1 MASHPARPEETHS
14 HSLGSRPSYDSGQP
28 PDSNSDSRRPANG
41 NGAARLAAFTNC
53 KFEDLVATLHE
64 FVLVVDPHGEIEAA
78 WSSNAALTDQA
89 AKRLLGRRVKDVLAA
104 ESHAQL
110 AGWLDRGGI
119 TRFEDEIEYPV
130 RLADGLH
137 WFALR
142 VLSAAHASSR
152 LPTCCLYARDV
163 TARKAGHE
171 TLRKSEALL
180 RKAEE
185 IGKMGSWQLDLE
197 TGEGVWS
204 EQLYSLLGQDPK
216 GPLIDKER
224 FLAMIHPDDR
234 EKVEKLPG
242 LASWAGDY
250 QEHEA
255 RFVLPD
261 GRVRTFYTRAVPLA
275 DSAGRVTGIVGLSQ
289 DISERKEAD
298 DSLRKNELLLAQAER
313 LANLGSWEY
322 DVPSKTL
329 TWSAQFHR
337 MLGFD
342 PGVKPIP
349 RDDTHK
355 VVHPDDVEEAVRD
368 LEEIKS
374 SGKPLENELRFVTSK
389 GEVRIFHSRAV
400 AIKDKAGRVTC
411 IRGMSQDITERR
423 REEERVRLSE
433 ALLAQAERMANLGS
447 WEFDLKTE
455 KTTLSK
461 SLLRLYGIDCS
472 AEFTR
477 EWYWEQVH
485 PSDRRRARI
494 LANRGWRNGKPF
506 VYMVRFRRPNGRTRV
521 HFVRGVPVLGPK
533 GRPIGSIG
541 VVQDITDQ
549 RRVVQDLRR
558 LSQEVMRTR
567 DQERR
572 EAARALHESAGQS
585 LAALKMTLGRLKRAM
600 ADDGDKAEQLWKSAV
615 ELTEAAVREVRTV
628 SYLMHPPLLDEAGLA
643 AALRWYITGFTDR
656 SGIDVN
662 LEVDDHVGRQSEEIE
677 TTVFRIVQEALTNV
691 HRYSGARK
699 AWIRIMRT
707 NGRIRAEVRDEGRG
721 IHVDSRALTKAAPL
735 GVGISGM
742 RERVEQLGG
751 TFAIES
757 APGQGTTLRATLP
770 LAPRAKEATLGSD
783 ESEGQ
788 DAKQQGRKARRA
800 GA

>member
-1 MASHPARPEETHS
+1 MGTA
-14 HSLGSRPSYDSGQP
+14 YDSSHP
-28 PDSNSDSRRPANG
+28 PDSNSDSHRTANE
-41 NGAARLAAFTNC
+41 NGSAHSLAFTHC
-53 KFEDLVATLHE
+53 KFEDLFKILHE
-64 FVLVVDPHGEIEAA
+64 FVLVLDPRGEIEVA
-78 WSSNAALTDQA
+78 WSSNAGLMDRARTA
-89 AKRLLGRRVKDVLAA
+89 LLGRQVKDVLSA
-104 ESHAQL
+104 ESYARL
-110 AGWLDRGGI
+110 VEWLGRGGI
-119 TRFEDEIEYPV
+119 TRIEDEVEYSVQLP
-130 RLADGLH
+130 DGLH
-137 WFALR
+137 WFAVR
-142 VLSAAHASSR
+142 VLPAARASSH

-163 TARKAGHE
+163 TARKANHE
-171 TLRKSEALL
+171 TLRKGEALL

-185 IGKMGSWQLDLE
+185 IGKMGSWQLNLE
-197 TGEGVWS
+197 TGEGEWS
-204 EQLYSLLGQDPK
+204 AQLYEMLGQDPN
-216 GPLIDKER
+216 GPPINKARL
-224 FLAMIHPDDR
+224 LAIVHPDDR

-242 LASWAGDY
+242 LASSAGEY

-261 GRVRTFYTRAVPLA
+261 GRIRTFYTRAVPLA
-275 DSAGRVTGIVGLSQ
+275 DAEGHVTGLVGLSQ
-289 DISERKEAD
+289 DISERKEAED
-298 DSLRKNELLLAQAER
+298 RLRKSEMLLAQAEK

-322 DVPSKTL
+322 DVASKAL
-329 TWSAQFHR
+329 TWSAHFYR

-342 PGVKPIP
+342 PSNGPIP
-349 RDDTHK
+349 RDDRHK
-355 VVHPDDVEEAVRD
+355 VIHPDDIEDAVRD
-368 LEEIKS
+368 LEAIES
-374 SGKPLENELRFVTSK
+374 TGKPLENELRFVTSK
-389 GEVRIFHSRAV
+389 GEVRTFHSRAV
-400 AIKDKAGRVTC
+400 AIKDEAGRVTC
-411 IRGMSQDITERR
+411 IRGMSQDITDRR
-423 REEERVRLSE
+423 REEERVRLSK
-433 ALLAQAERMANLGS
+433 ALLTQAEHMANLGS

-455 KTTLSK
+455 KATLSK
-461 SLLRLYGIDCS
+461 SLLRLYGIDCA

-521 HFVRGVPVLGPK
+521 HFVRGVPILGPN
-533 GRPIGSIG
+533 GQSIAGIG

-585 LAALKMTLGRLKRAM
+585 LAALKMTLGRLKGAM
-600 ADDGDKAEQLWKSAV
+600 AQNEDKAQELWKTAV

-643 AALRWYITGFTDR
+643 AALRWYVTGFTDR
-656 SGIDVN
+656 SGIDVS

-677 TTVFRIVQEALTNV
+677 TTVFRMVQEALTNV
-691 HRYSGARK
+691 HRYSGSRN
-699 AWIRIMRT
+699 AWIRIMRSG
-707 NGRIRAEVRDEGRG
+707 GRIRAEVRDEGRG
-721 IHVDSRALTKAAPL
+721 LQVDSKALTKAAPL

-751 TFAIES
+751 TFELES
-757 APGQGTTLRATLP
+757 APGRGTTLRATLP
-770 LAPRAKEATLGSD
+770 LAPRAKEADLDSD
-783 ESEGQ
+783 ESEGP

-800 GA
+800 GTQSVRPA

>member
-1 MASHPARPEETHS
+1 MASHPARSGETRMD
-14 HSLGSRPSYDSGQP
+14 SRPQRYDSSGP
-28 PDSNSDSRRPANG
+28 ADSIPNCSNPANG
-41 NGAARLAAFTNC
+41 NGAASHFSFTHRT
-53 KFEDLVATLHE
+53 FEDLSRMLHE
-64 FVLVVDPHGEIEAA
+64 FVLVLDPAGEIELA
-78 WSSNAALTDQA
+78 WTSNENLAGQMTNA
-89 AKRLLGRRVKDVLAA
+89 LLGRQIRDVLAP
-104 ESHAQL
+104 ESFSQL
-110 AGWLDRGGI
+110 LEWLERGGI
-119 TRFEDEIEYPV
+119 ARLEDEVEYRV

-142 VLSAAHASSR
+142 IMPTTHVLSR
-152 LPTCCLYARDV
+152 LTTCCLHVRDV
-163 TARKAGHE
+163 TSRKKGHE
-171 TLRKSEALL
+171 VLRKSEALL

-185 IGKMGSWQLDLE
+185 IGKMGSWQLNLE

-204 EQLYSLLGQDPK
+204 DQLYRLLDQDPN
-216 GPLIDKER
+216 GPPMDRARL
-224 FLAMIHPDDR
+224 LAMIHPDDR
-234 EKVEKLPG
+234 EKLAKLPG
-242 LASWAGDY
+242 LASWSGHY

-261 GRVRTFYTRAVPLA
+261 GRIRTFYTRAVPVA
-275 DSAGRVTGIVGLSQ
+275 DAEGRVTGIVGLSE
-289 DISERKEAD
+289 DVTERKEAED
-298 DSLRKNELLLAQAER
+298 RVRRNEMLLTQAEE
-313 LANLGSWEY
+313 LADLGSWEY

-329 TWSAQFHR
+329 TWSAQFYR

-342 PGVKPIP
+342 LSVKPIS
-349 RDDTHK
+349 RGESNT
-355 VVHPDDVEEAVRD
+355 VIHPDDLERAVRD
-368 LEEIKS
+368 LEEIES
-374 SGKPLENELRFVTSK
+374 TGNPVENELRFVTSK
-389 GEVRIFHSRAV
+389 GQVRIFHSRAV
-400 AIKDKAGRVTC
+400 AIKDKAGHVIC

-423 REEERVRLSE
+423 REEERVRLSA
-433 ALLAQAERMANLGS
+433 ALLAQAEHMANLGT

-455 KTTLSK
+455 RTSLSK

-472 AEFTR
+472 AEFT
-477 EWYWEQVH
+477 EDWYWEQVH
-485 PSDRRRARI
+485 PSDRRRART

-506 VYMVRFRRPNGRTRV
+506 VYMVRFRRPNSRMRV
-521 HFVRGVPVLGPK
+521 HFVRGIPILGPK

-585 LAALKMTLGRLKRAM
+585 LAALKMTLSRLKRATTN
-600 ADDGDKAEQLWKSAV
+600 GEEKVQELWKAAI

-643 AALRWYITGFTDR
+643 AALRWYVTGFTDR
-656 SGIDVN
+656 SGIDVS

-677 TTVFRIVQEALTNV
+677 TTVFRMVQEALTNV
-691 HRYSGARK
+691 HRYSGSRR
-699 AWIRIMRT
+699 AWIRIMRG

-721 IHVDSRALTKAAPL
+721 LGVDSRALTKVAPL

-751 TFAIES
+751 TFQLES
-757 APGQGTTLRATLP
+757 SPGQGTTLRATLP
-770 LAPRAKEATLGSD
+770 LVPRAKEAFLDSD
-783 ESEGQ
+783 ENEEP
-788 DAKQQGRKARRA
+788 DARQQGRKAKRA
-800 GA
+800 RA